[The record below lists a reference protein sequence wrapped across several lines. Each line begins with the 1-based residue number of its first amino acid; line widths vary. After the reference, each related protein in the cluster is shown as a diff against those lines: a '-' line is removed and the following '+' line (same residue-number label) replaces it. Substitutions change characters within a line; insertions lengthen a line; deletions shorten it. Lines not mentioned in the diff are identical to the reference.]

1 MERAKFRL
9 NARNV
14 MVMAISCAEIVAV
27 VVKYFAMNVMVKEG
41 SAVIGAMEQEETEAA
56 FIAQALDSVIVGLAV
71 FFAMAQEKTNVSH
84 AMGMVI
90 KTVMNV
96 MGMA

>member
-1 MERAKFRL
+1 
-9 NARNV
+9 
-14 MVMAISCAEIVAV
+14 
-27 VVKYFAMNVMVKEG
+27 MNVMAKEG
-41 SAVIGAMEQEETEAA
+41 SVVIGAMEQEETEGA
-56 FIAQALDSVIVGLAV
+56 FFVQVLDTEIVAFVV
-71 FFAMAQEKTNVSH
+71 FFAIAQEKTIVSH

>member
-1 MERAKFRL
+1 MDMAISSAEIVMVVARL
-9 NARNV
+9 NAMNA
-14 MVMAISCAEIVAV
+14 MA
-27 VVKYFAMNVMVKEG
+27 MEG
-41 SAVIGAMEQEETEAA
+41 SVVIGAMEQEETEAA